1 MTTDTTNVRL
11 LGEAAEE
18 RFREFLESA
27 PDAIVVVSDQGLIV
41 FANHQAEVVFGYDRR
56 DLLGQPLDLLIPSRF
71 HQAHRQHCAG
81 YNAAPR
87 TRPMGTGLSLFARRR
102 DGSEFPVEISLSPA
116 ATAAGHVVTSIIRD
130 VSERMRLLD
139 AERRARAE
147 VERQKD
153 EFIANVSHDLRT
165 PLTAIKASIGVVLA
179 NEPSGI
185 PMPLHRM
192 LVNIENAADRMA
204 NLVSDLLELSR
215 LQAGRVQL
223 RLMWTDLAA
232 VARRSARTIEPLLQS
247 KNQRLEIELPE
258 TPCFTRA
265 DPERLER
272 ALLNLLGNAQ
282 KYGKDHGLIRLML
295 RADEDAI
302 VFAVTDD
309 GPGIATDEQARIFNR
324 FYRSEGEA
332 TRLNQGSGLGLPIA
346 RAMVEL
352 HHGRIWVESTPG
364 HGATFSIALPLVAS
378 DGLPARK
385 DATI

>member
-27 PDAIVVVSDQGLIV
+27 PDAIVVVSDRGWIV
-41 FANHQAEVVFGYDRR
+41 FVNQQAEVMFGYDRR
-56 DLLGQPLDLLIPSRF
+56 DLLGQPLELLIPSRF
-71 HQAHRQHCAG
+71 HEAHRQHCAG

-87 TRPMGTGLSLFARRR
+87 TRPMGAGLRLFARRR

-116 ATAAGHVVTSIIRD
+116 ATAGGHVVTSIIRD

-139 AERRARAE
+139 AERRARAD

-179 NEPSGI
+179 NEPPGTSL
-185 PMPLHRM
+185 PLHRM
-192 LVNIENAADRMA
+192 FVNIENAADRMA

-223 RLMWTDLAA
+223 HLVWADLAA
-232 VARRSARTIEPLLQS
+232 VARRSARTVEPLLQT

-258 TPCFTRA
+258 TPCLTRA

-282 KYGKDHGLIRLML
+282 KYGKENGVIRLSL
-295 RADEDAI
+295 SIHEHEI

-309 GPGIATDEQARIFNR
+309 GPGIAKDEQARIFDR

-352 HHGRIWVESTPG
+352 HRGRIWVESAPG
-364 HGATFSIALPLVAS
+364 RGATFSIALPLVTP
-378 DGLPARK
+378 DGLLARK
-385 DATI
+385 DANA